1 MKKKGYKSESAN
13 LRLKAE
19 ELLKKKS
26 SKMSS
31 AQTETKIL
39 KLNHELEVHQIE
51 LEIQNEELAIA
62 KEQADIV
69 AQKYTELY
77 NYAPSGYFTLSKEGE
92 IIELNP
98 CGANILGKEIQQL
111 KSSMFGF
118 FVSDETKPIFNS
130 FLRKVFSSKGEGSCE
145 ITLSTDGNFPMYVYL
160 NGIVNKNGDHC
171 FVNMMDITD
180 RKLAA
185 ELLIANKELAFQNKE
200 KQKWAEELFNSNK
213 ELKQLLQLNSDKDLF
228 ISILAH
234 DLRSPFQGLLSLSGL
249 LTENI
254 RQHDFSEIETL
265 VNQINISAQN
275 TYKLLEDILMWAKTQ
290 SGKIPFEP
298 QKLSFKDICKDILGN
313 LRPIAEAKGIKIN
326 YVSDNEIIIFA
337 DIDMLKA
344 ILRNLISNA
353 IKFTDNGGT
362 ININAE
368 QTHPNITIS
377 VSDNGIGIPPDNL
390 LKLFDI
396 SQIQTTT
403 GTANEKGTGL
413 GLVLC
418 RQFIEKHGGKIWVVS
433 EDGKGSEFKFT
444 LPIVTGYTNDKK

>member
-1 MKKKGYKSESAN
+1 
-13 LRLKAE
+13 
-19 ELLKKKS
+19 
-26 SKMSS
+26 
-31 AQTETKIL
+31 
-39 KLNHELEVHQIE
+39 
-51 LEIQNEELAIA
+51 
-62 KEQADIV
+62 
-69 AQKYTELY
+69 
-77 NYAPSGYFTLSKEGE
+77 
-92 IIELNP
+92 
-98 CGANILGKEIQQL
+98 
-111 KSSMFGF
+111 
-118 FVSDETKPIFNS
+118 
-130 FLRKVFSSKGEGSCE
+130 
-145 ITLSTDGNFPMYVYL
+145 
-160 NGIVNKNGDHC
+160 
-171 FVNMMDITD
+171 
-180 RKLAA
+180 
-185 ELLIANKELAFQNKE
+185 
-200 KQKWAEELFNSNK
+200 
-213 ELKQLLQLNSDKDLF
+213 
-228 ISILAH
+228 
-234 DLRSPFQGLLSLSGL
+234 
-249 LTENI
+249 
-254 RQHDFSEIETL
+254 
-265 VNQINISAQN
+265 
-275 TYKLLEDILMWAKTQ
+275 MWAKTQ

-377 VSDNGIGIPPDNL
+377 VSDNGIGIPRDNL
-390 LKLFDI
+390 FKLFDI